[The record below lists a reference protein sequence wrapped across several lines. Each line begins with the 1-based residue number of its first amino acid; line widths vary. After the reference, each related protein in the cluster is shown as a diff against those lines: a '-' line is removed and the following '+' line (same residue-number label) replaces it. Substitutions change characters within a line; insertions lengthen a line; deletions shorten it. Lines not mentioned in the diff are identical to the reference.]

1 MQNVDELKIL
11 NKFIDFTPLDIRNIF
26 TSDAT
31 PTMAPDTTTL
41 SSNSLKTATYT
52 TEGQLTEN
60 NVYFNDANSTEY
72 FVRDDVEVE
81 SSTYAKIQ

>member
-1 MQNVDELKIL
+1 
-11 NKFIDFTPLDIRNIF
+11 
-26 TSDAT
+26 
-31 PTMAPDTTTL
+31 MAPDTTTL

-52 TEGQLTEN
+52 TEGWLTQTKT
-60 NVYFNDANSTEY
+60 YFNDANSTEY